1 MAPRNGAPMDVA
13 ILRSRSSPDL
23 DVQPRTPRPGPCLGP
38 RCARSMIGEPQILGQ
53 VKDAFAL
60 AQACETIGPVL
71 HTLFT
76 QAFAVAKKVRGET
89 EIARHAVSVSFA
101 AVELAKKIF
110 AGLRGRAVLLVGAG
124 KMGELAARH
133 LVEHGAFPI

>member
-1 MAPRNGAPMDVA
+1 MM
-13 ILRSRSSPDL
+13 L
-23 DVQPRTPRPGPCLGP
+23 
-38 RCARSMIGEPQILGQ
+38 GEPQSLGQ

-60 AQACETIGPVL
+60 AQACATIGPSL
-71 HTLFT
+71 HPLFT
-76 QAFAVAKKVRGET
+76 QAFAVAKRVRNET

-110 AGLRGRAVLLVGAG
+110 AGLARKAVLLVGAG

-133 LVEHGAFPI
+133 LVEQGAFPVYVVNRTWARAQELPRALSGPGVPGDEVEPAAARV